1 MATTKSDVSEK
12 SSEEPAALQPVDTFP
27 DGAQYAGG
35 QTHRDT
41 GTPRR
46 SGGGQGVA
54 VPRSALIAVA
64 AVLVVGMSF
73 FAGVQYQKGHATS
86 TLNGTQAG
94 AFSPNGTSGT
104 SGMGGRMGNR
114 AGGFGTVTAVSSS
127 SITITQREF
136 GPNSSSSSSGTSKT
150 YTIND
155 STTVTANGSTG
166 SVSDIQT
173 GDTVFIRTASSTS
186 TVATEIR
193 VGDIGGP
200 GGAQP
205 GTTQSDSSSDTDANT
220 I

>member
-1 MATTKSDVSEK
+1 MTTKSADESPK
-12 SSEEPAALQPVDTFP
+12 PAQEHAAAQPVDTFP
-27 DGAQYAGG
+27 DGAQYASQRPHEQGG
-35 QTHRDT
+35 NHRRT
-41 GTPRR
+41 
-46 SGGGQGVA
+46 SKGQGVA
-54 VPRSALIAVA
+54 VPRGALIAVA

-136 GPNSSSSSSGTSKT
+136 GPNSSSSSGTSKT